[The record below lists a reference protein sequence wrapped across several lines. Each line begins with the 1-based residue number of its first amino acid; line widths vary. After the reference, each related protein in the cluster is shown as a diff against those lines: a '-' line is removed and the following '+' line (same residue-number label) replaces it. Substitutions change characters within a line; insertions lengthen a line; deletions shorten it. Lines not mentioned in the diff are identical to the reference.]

1 MILDILIDTVHDT
14 WLMFPLLFIT
24 YCFLEVFERRQ
35 NDESDEKI
43 FFALQRIG
51 PLIGALV
58 GLIPQCGFSVLA
70 AMLFL
75 QRNITLGTLVAVMI
89 ATSDEAVPILLS
101 KPELYQTLG
110 FLLLSKFIV
119 ALIVGYLVDTLLG
132 KRQKIVRFE
141 DMEEEEEFE
150 EDEEEN
156 EQEDNEQ
163 KSAGCGC
170 CYPDLPLPVSALY
183 RSIRIFIFLF
193 ITSLILTTIIEFFG
207 EDTLKKILLNNQI
220 YQPILACII
229 GFIPNCAAT
238 VVLSEL
244 YSTGSIS
251 LGSLFS
257 GLCTN
262 SGLALLLLI
271 RYGERKRYLLRI
283 VSILFITGSIIG
295 ILIQCLI

>member
-1 MILDILIDTVHDT
+1 MILDILLDTIHDT

-35 NDESDEKI
+35 SDESDEKI
-43 FFALQRIG
+43 FFALQKAG

-75 QRNITLGTLVAVMI
+75 QRNITLGTLIAVMI

-110 FLLLSKFIV
+110 FLLLAKFIV
-119 ALIVGYLVDTLLG
+119 ALFVGYLIDQLLG
-132 KRQKIVRFE
+132 KHQKIIRFE
-141 DMEEEEEFE
+141 DMEEEDDEYEEE
-150 EDEEEN
+150 TEVEEN
-156 EQEDNEQ
+156 ESSSQ
-163 KSAGCGC
+163 GCGC
-170 CYPDLPLPVSALY
+170 CYPDLPLPLSALY

-193 ITSLILTTIIEFFG
+193 VTSLILTTIIEFFG
-207 EDTLKKILLNNQI
+207 EDALKGILLNNQI

-244 YSTGSIS
+244 YATGSIS
-251 LGSLFS
+251 LGSLFA

-271 RYGERKRYLLRI
+271 RYGERKKYLLRI
-283 VSILFITGSIIG
+283 ILILFLTGSIVG
-295 ILIQCLI
+295 IAIQSLI

>member
-1 MILDILIDTVHDT
+1 MILDILIDTLHDT

-150 EDEEEN
+150 EGEEDSEEED
-156 EQEDNEQ
+156 EQR
-163 KSAGCGC
+163 SAGCGC

-207 EDTLKKILLNNQI
+207 EDALKKILLNNQI

-251 LGSLFS
+251 LGSLFA

>member
-1 MILDILIDTVHDT
+1 MILDILLDTIHDT

-35 NDESDEKI
+35 SDESDEKI
-43 FFALQRIG
+43 FFALQKAG

-75 QRNITLGTLVAVMI
+75 QRNITLGTLIAVMI

-110 FLLLSKFIV
+110 FLLLAKFIV
-119 ALIVGYLVDTLLG
+119 ALFVGYLIDQLLG
-132 KRQKIVRFE
+132 KHQKIIRFE
-141 DMEEEEEFE
+141 DMEEEDDEYEEE
-150 EDEEEN
+150 TEVEEN
-156 EQEDNEQ
+156 ESSSQ
-163 KSAGCGC
+163 GCGC

-193 ITSLILTTIIEFFG
+193 VTSLILTTIIEFFG
-207 EDTLKKILLNNQI
+207 EDALKGILLNNQI

-244 YSTGSIS
+244 YATGSIS
-251 LGSLFS
+251 LGSLFA

-271 RYGERKRYLLRI
+271 RYGERKKYLLRI
-283 VSILFITGSIIG
+283 ILILFLTGSIVG
-295 ILIQCLI
+295 IAIQSLI